1 MKRNNRG
8 FTLIEVMVAIA
19 IFAMAALA
27 AVSAASG
34 HLNSLSTIQQRTF
47 AQYVAA
53 NRLTDLNLANTWPI
67 KDNQRGS
74 ERQGGVEWQWRQQVV
89 ETVTPNVVAVTVLM
103 ILRDGLVPPPRS
115 TSSRDERAFQARRG
129 PVLRP
134 GAHLIRLQ

>member
-1 MKRNNRG
+1 MIQNNRG

-53 NRLTDLNLANTWPI
+53 NRLTELNLATTWPI

-89 ETVTPNVVAVTVLM
+89 ETVTPNVVAVTIEVTQGEQ
-103 ILRDGLVPPPRS
+103 DY
-115 TSSRDERAFQARRG
+115 QWARLTQYIR
-129 PVLRP
+129 RP
-134 GAHLIRLQ
+134 NAAQTEGADNAL

>member
-27 AVSAASG
+27 AVSVASG

-89 ETVTPNVVAVTVLM
+89 ETVTPNVVAVTIEVTQGEQDYQWARLTQY
-103 ILRDGLVPPPRS
+103 IRKPQSSDTDGGNNAL
-115 TSSRDERAFQARRG
+115 
-129 PVLRP
+129 
-134 GAHLIRLQ
+134 

>member
-1 MKRNNRG
+1 MMIQNNRG

-53 NRLTDLNLANTWPI
+53 NRLTELNLATTWPI

-89 ETVTPNVVAVTVLM
+89 ETVTPNVVAVTIEVTQGEQ
-103 ILRDGLVPPPRS
+103 DY
-115 TSSRDERAFQARRG
+115 QWARLTQYIR
-129 PVLRP
+129 RP
-134 GAHLIRLQ
+134 NAAQTEGADNAL

>member
-1 MKRNNRG
+1 MQNNRG

-53 NRLTDLNLANTWPI
+53 NRLTELNLATTWPI

-89 ETVTPNVVAVTVLM
+89 ETVTPNVVAVTIEVTQGEQ
-103 ILRDGLVPPPRS
+103 DY
-115 TSSRDERAFQARRG
+115 QWARLTQYIR
-129 PVLRP
+129 RP
-134 GAHLIRLQ
+134 NAAQTEGADNAL

>member
-53 NRLTDLNLANTWPI
+53 NRLTELNLTTTWPL

-89 ETVTPNVVAVTVLM
+89 ETVTPNVVAVTIEVTQGEQDYQWARLTQY
-103 ILRDGLVPPPRS
+103 IRTPQLADTDGGDNAL
-115 TSSRDERAFQARRG
+115 
-129 PVLRP
+129 
-134 GAHLIRLQ
+134 

>member
-53 NRLTDLNLANTWPI
+53 NRLTELNLTTTWPI

-89 ETVTPNVVAVTVLM
+89 ETVTPNVVAVTIEVTQGEQDYQWARLTQY
-103 ILRDGLVPPPRS
+103 IRKPRLAD
-115 TSSRDERAFQARRG
+115 TDRG
-129 PVLRP
+129 DNAL
-134 GAHLIRLQ
+134 

>member
-53 NRLTDLNLANTWPI
+53 NRLTELNLTTTWPL

-89 ETVTPNVVAVTVLM
+89 ETVTPNVVAVTIEVTQGEQDYQWARLTQY
-103 ILRDGLVPPPRS
+103 IRKPQSSDTDGGNNAL
-115 TSSRDERAFQARRG
+115 
-129 PVLRP
+129 
-134 GAHLIRLQ
+134 

>member
-1 MKRNNRG
+1 MIQNNRG

-53 NRLTDLNLANTWPI
+53 NRLTELNLATTWPI

-89 ETVTPNVVAVTVLM
+89 KTVTPNVVAVTIEVTQGEQ
-103 ILRDGLVPPPRS
+103 DY
-115 TSSRDERAFQARRG
+115 QWARLTQYIR
-129 PVLRP
+129 RP
-134 GAHLIRLQ
+134 NAAQTEGADNAL

>member
-53 NRLTDLNLANTWPI
+53 NRLTELNLTTTWPL

-89 ETVTPNVVAVTVLM
+89 ETVTPNVVAVTIEVTQGEQ
-103 ILRDGLVPPPRS
+103 DY
-115 TSSRDERAFQARRG
+115 QWARLTQYIRKPQLADTDRG
-129 PVLRP
+129 DNAL
-134 GAHLIRLQ
+134 

>member
-53 NRLTDLNLANTWPI
+53 NRLTELNLTTTWPI

-89 ETVTPNVVAVTVLM
+89 ETVTPNVVAVTIEVTQGEQ
-103 ILRDGLVPPPRS
+103 DY
-115 TSSRDERAFQARRG
+115 QWARLTQYIRKPQLADTDRG
-129 PVLRP
+129 DNAL
-134 GAHLIRLQ
+134 

>member
-89 ETVTPNVVAVTVLM
+89 ETVTPNVVAVTIEVTQGEQDYQWARLTQY
-103 ILRDGLVPPPRS
+103 IRKPQSSDTDGGNNAL
-115 TSSRDERAFQARRG
+115 
-129 PVLRP
+129 
-134 GAHLIRLQ
+134 

>member
-53 NRLTDLNLANTWPI
+53 NRLTELNLTTTWPI

-89 ETVTPNVVAVTVLM
+89 ETVTPNVVAVTIEVTQGEQDYQWARLTQYVRKPQ
-103 ILRDGLVPPPRS
+103 LAGTDGGDNAL
-115 TSSRDERAFQARRG
+115 
-129 PVLRP
+129 
-134 GAHLIRLQ
+134 

>member
-53 NRLTDLNLANTWPI
+53 NRLTELNLTTTWPL

-89 ETVTPNVVAVTVLM
+89 ETVTPNVVAVTIEVTQGEQDYQWARLTQYVRKPQ
-103 ILRDGLVPPPRS
+103 LADTDGGDNAL
-115 TSSRDERAFQARRG
+115 
-129 PVLRP
+129 
-134 GAHLIRLQ
+134 

>member
-53 NRLTDLNLANTWPI
+53 NRLTELNLTTTWPI

-89 ETVTPNVVAVTVLM
+89 ETVTPNVVAVTIEVTQGEQDYQWARLTQY
-103 ILRDGLVPPPRS
+103 IRKPQSSDTDGGNNAL
-115 TSSRDERAFQARRG
+115 
-129 PVLRP
+129 
-134 GAHLIRLQ
+134 